1 MRIIYLILS
10 FLLVFIIGFI
20 FSSDRRNIKA
30 KPIIVM
36 IVLEL
41 ILSWILLNTIVGIGL
56 IDAISDWFNA
66 LMNTAVKGVDFVFGG
81 LENEPG
87 ATFFINV
94 LLPIIFIS
102 ILISFLNYI
111 KVLPLIIRCIGLIL
125 SKING
130 MGRLE
135 NYYAISA
142 AIIGQSEVWLT
153 TKKQLGHLS
162 DKRLYTLC
170 TSSMSAVSMTIVGAY
185 MQIIQPKFV
194 VVAVVINILSAL
206 VIANLINPYDL
217 DKEEDKLITDDNG
230 EKPAFFQM
238 ISDSIM
244 DGFKVAITIAAML
257 IGFMALIY
265 FVNDAF
271 TFIFHKSFQELI
283 GYIFAPVAFV
293 LGVPMQDIV
302 QAGSVMATKL
312 VTNEFVAMTDLKA
325 IMGDLSAR
333 TIGIVSVFLVSFAN
347 FGSIGVITGCV
358 KALNS
363 EKGDIVA
370 RFGGKLLLGSTL
382 ASILSAA
389 IIGVFL

>member
-130 MGRLE
+130 MGRF
-135 NYYAISA
+135 
-142 AIIGQSEVWLT
+142 
-153 TKKQLGHLS
+153 
-162 DKRLYTLC
+162 
-170 TSSMSAVSMTIVGAY
+170 TS
-185 MQIIQPKFV
+185 
-194 VVAVVINILSAL
+194 VA
-206 VIANLINPYDL
+206 
-217 DKEEDKLITDDNG
+217 
-230 EKPAFFQM
+230 
-238 ISDSIM
+238 
-244 DGFKVAITIAAML
+244 
-257 IGFMALIY
+257 
-265 FVNDAF
+265 
-271 TFIFHKSFQELI
+271 
-283 GYIFAPVAFV
+283 
-293 LGVPMQDIV
+293 
-302 QAGSVMATKL
+302 
-312 VTNEFVAMTDLKA
+312 
-325 IMGDLSAR
+325 
-333 TIGIVSVFLVSFAN
+333 
-347 FGSIGVITGCV
+347 
-358 KALNS
+358 
-363 EKGDIVA
+363 
-370 RFGGKLLLGSTL
+370 GK
-382 ASILSAA
+382 
-389 IIGVFL
+389 